1 MTDAATTGTDADI
14 VHPAEIAALLGEAAA
29 QQVRLE
35 LLGPT
40 GEALSLAFVRIDP
53 ERRLMVLRW
62 PDLQAHALPA
72 WLQPGAVQAHASLAK
87 IRIDFTL
94 DGLPHLHRSDDLP
107 ELHLPLPQRL
117 RRHQRRQAFRV
128 APLSQTYP
136 RVLITL
142 PGQARPLRLVTADLS
157 AGGVALQWPPELPLP
172 LPNERFEAAELE
184 LSRDL
189 RLAVRL
195 QVQHVGAPQGAA
207 RTVGCG
213 FDALAPQAERVLL
226 LQLQQLQRRHRTLG
240 AGS

>member
-1 MTDAATTGTDADI
+1 MTDSTPTGIDTDI

-35 LLGPT
+35 LLGPA
-40 GEALSLAFVRIDP
+40 GEALSLAIVRVEPD
-53 ERRLMVLRW
+53 RRLMVLRW
-62 PDLQAHALPA
+62 PDLHAQALPA
-72 WLQPGAVQAHASLAK
+72 WLRPGAVQGHASLAK

-107 ELHLPLPQRL
+107 ELHLPLPKCL

-136 RVLITL
+136 RVLVSL
-142 PGQARPLRLVTADLS
+142 PGQPRPLRLGAADLS
-157 AGGVALQWPPELPLP
+157 AGGVALQWPTELPLP
-172 LPNERFEAAELE
+172 KVDERFESAELE

-189 RLAVRL
+189 RLPVRL
-195 QVQHVGAPQGAA
+195 QVQHVGEPQGSAC
-207 RTVGCG
+207 TVGCG
-213 FDALAPQAERVLL
+213 FDALPPAAERVLL

-240 AGS
+240 ASR

>member
-1 MTDAATTGTDADI
+1 MTDAALPDTDI

-35 LLGPT
+35 LQGPA
-40 GEALSLAFVRIDP
+40 GEALSLAIVRVDA
-53 ERRLMVLRW
+53 ERRLLVLRW
-62 PDLQAHALPA
+62 PELQATALPT
-72 WLQPGAVQAHASLAK
+72 WLQPGSVQAHASLAK

-94 DGLPHLHRSDDLP
+94 DAPLHLHRSEDLP

-142 PGQARPLRLVTADLS
+142 PGRAQPLRLATADLS
-157 AGGVALQWPPELPLP
+157 AGGVALQWPPALVLPQV
-172 LPNERFEAAELE
+172 NDRFEQAELE

-189 RLAVRL
+189 RLALRL
-195 QVQHVGAPQGAA
+195 QVQHVGPPEGSA
-207 RTVGCG
+207 RTVGCA
-213 FDALAPQAERVLL
+213 FDALPPQVERVLL